1 MEELIMN
8 RMQKTTRAIGIL
20 ALALILVG
28 CSTPTV
34 VAPPTPDIPSVR
46 TEAAKTIVAKIT
58 IEAALQPT
66 ATSAATTEPVV
77 ITATAEPSSTAAP
90 ATQVPT
96 ATLIPTL
103 KPVTGG
109 GGGGAVY
116 PTATRRAGPDQAQL
130 ITQSPKDG
138 AAYSAGYEFDG
149 TWTFK
154 NIGTSTWTTG
164 YEYRF
169 SNGTNLAKKKIY
181 TVPKK
186 VAPGESVTLATDMV
200 TPAEAGRYTTYW
212 QLVNENGDVFYE
224 FFLIVDVK

>member
-1 MEELIMN
+1 MN
-8 RMQKTTRAIGIL
+8 RMQKTTMVFGIL

-28 CSTPTV
+28 CSTPTI

-66 ATSAATTEPVV
+66 ATSAPTMEPEV
-77 ITATAEPSSTAAP
+77 ITATALPSPTTAP
-90 ATQVPT
+90 AIQIPT

-103 KPVTGG
+103 KPATGG
-109 GGGGAVY
+109 GGLPA

-130 ITQSPKDG
+130 ITQDPKDG
-138 AAYSAGYEFDG
+138 TAYSAGYEFDG

-169 SNGTNLAKKKIY
+169 SDGTNLAKKKIY
-181 TVPKK
+181 TVPKS

-200 TPAEAGRYTTYW
+200 TPVQAGRYTSYW

-224 FFLIVDVK
+224 FFIIIDVK